1 MVSTTFK
8 NSGNSVVAQILV
20 PVKSVDVLL
29 AAERFQRLAEVPPEA
44 QWFANLDCVQTR
56 RAYQND
62 LRAFMAF
69 VGIAQAQ
76 EFRVVTHGHVLAWR
90 ADLEKQ
96 GLAGATIRRKLAA
109 LSSLYDYLCDANAV
123 THNPVR
129 GVKRPKVESYEG
141 KTPALADGQARQLLD
156 APPAD
161 TLKGKRDRAILSVLL
176 YHALRREELTKLLVK
191 DVGQARRGVPHLRV
205 HGKGGKLR
213 YLPAH
218 PDSARLVAA
227 YLKAAG
233 HAKDLDGP
241 LFRPVRNPRVGH
253 TATALTPGGVYSEVV
268 VRYMREVG
276 ITGDNMGPHALRA
289 TAATNALENHAD
301 LSQVQEWLG
310 HASIST
316 TRVYDRR
323 HMQAGDSPT
332 YRVCY

>member
-1 MVSTTFK
+1 MTLPTGAVMV
-8 NSGNSVVAQILV
+8 
-20 PVKSVDVLL
+20 
-29 AAERFQRLAEVPPEA
+29 AAVSYGTLPGRLSSPEFQRLAAVPPEA
-44 QWFANLDCVQTR
+44 QWFANLDSAQTR
-56 RAYQND
+56 RAYQSD

-69 VGIAQAQ
+69 VGIVKPE
-76 EFRVVTHGHVLAWR
+76 EFRSVTRSHVLAWR

-96 GLAGATIRRKLAA
+96 GLAGSTIRRKLAA

-141 KTPALADGQARQLLD
+141 KTPALGDAQARQLLD
-156 APPAD
+156 APPTD

-176 YHALRREELTKLLVK
+176 YHALRREELSTLRVK
-191 DVGQARRGVPHLRV
+191 DIKLMRRGVPHLCV

-218 PDSARLVAA
+218 PDSLRLTDD
-227 YLKAAG
+227 YLREAG
-233 HAKDLDGP
+233 HAKDLAGP
-241 LFRPVRNPRVGH
+241 LFRPVRNLRAGP

-268 VRYMREVG
+268 VRYMRQVG
-276 ITGDNMGPHALRA
+276 ISGDNMGPHALRA

-301 LSQVQEWLG
+301 IVKVQEWLG

-316 TRVYDRR
+316 TRAYDRR
-323 HMQAGDSPT
+323 HPKPGDSPT
-332 YRVCY
+332 FHVSY